1 MKRKRGGQN
10 IKRAIGVIA
19 FVLVLASVFSVCDRI
34 LSRKSIG
41 GWWNVTEKIDGFY
54 NSPKNEYDVI
64 FFGSSNAYCSFN
76 PLVIWEKTGVKSYVF
91 ATQQQPVW
99 ATYHYMVDAFERQSP
114 DVAVMDILMLSHNDE
129 YYDDGV
135 NYTFCDNMPF
145 SKNKLEL
152 IWASAPKGERF
163 NLACRFMKYHS
174 RWNELAKEDFLYK
187 KSEMRDYSK
196 GFCMLTSTFSEAE
209 RQDISGIKDSA
220 QLSEKNL
227 LYLNKIIDLCEE
239 KGVELLLVKTPSNAT
254 AEEKRYYN
262 AVEAIAKKREVD
274 FFDYNLSYE
283 EIGLDLKTDFYDETH
298 LNIKGAAK
306 FSEYFVSTQDYFAGK
321 VRNDEKWA
329 ADYEKYFDIIKE

>member
-1 MKRKRGGQN
+1 MKRKRSGQN

-19 FVLVLASVFSVCDRI
+19 FVLVLASVFSVSDRI

-54 NSPKNEYDVI
+54 NSPQSEYDVI

-99 ATYHYMVDAFERQSP
+99 ATYHYMVDAFDRQSP

-174 RWNELAKEDFLYK
+174 RWNELTKEDFEYR

-196 GFCMLTSTFSEAE
+196 GFCMLTDTFSGAE
-209 RQDISGIKDSA
+209 RQDVSGIIDSR

-227 LYLNKIIDLCEE
+227 FYLNKIVDLCEDS
-239 KGVELLLVKTPSNAT
+239 GVELLLVKTPSNAT
-254 AEEKRYYN
+254 PEEKRYYN
-262 AVEAIAKKREVD
+262 AVEAVAKERGVEFV
-274 FFDYNLSYE
+274 DYNTRYS
-283 EIGLDLKTDFYDETH
+283 EIGLDLKNDFYDETH
-298 LNIKGAAK
+298 LNVKGAAK
-306 FSEYFVSTQDYFAGK
+306 FSEYFVSTQNYFAGK
-321 VRNDEKWA
+321 VRKDEEWA
-329 ADYEKYFDIIKE
+329 SDYQKYLDAIKE